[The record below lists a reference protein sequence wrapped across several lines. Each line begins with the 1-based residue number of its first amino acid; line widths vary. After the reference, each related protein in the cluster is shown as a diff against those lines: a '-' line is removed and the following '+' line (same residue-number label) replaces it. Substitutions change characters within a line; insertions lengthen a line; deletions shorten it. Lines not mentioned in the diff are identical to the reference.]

1 MMLYTVE
8 TQIIGEDIA
17 TAMNAMRTWLDRHR
31 FEPDSFRQSKGGLGT
46 TFRIDFKSEAEATA
60 FAQAFAGRFLG
71 SEVVRPL
78 QEGRLWHRPQ

>member
-31 FEPDSFRQSKGGLGT
+31 FEPDSFRQSKGGPGT